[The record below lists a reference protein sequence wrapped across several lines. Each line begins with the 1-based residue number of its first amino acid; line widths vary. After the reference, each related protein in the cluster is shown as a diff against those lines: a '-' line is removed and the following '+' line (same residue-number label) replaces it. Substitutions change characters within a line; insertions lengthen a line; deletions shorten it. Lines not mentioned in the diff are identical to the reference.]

1 MLNDA
6 YVYGI
11 TTKICMNVIIIKIME
26 VEKNYGSGNLGK
38 EEGRD
43 TDWGTQRVLLGL
55 GNFLLFLDHGQDV
68 HFVIDHRT

>member
-26 VEKNYGSGNLGK
+26 VEKIMVVEIWGRRK
-38 EEGRD
+38 EEILTGVHKEYF
-43 TDWGTQRVLLGL
+43 WVWAI
-55 GNFLLFLDHGQDV
+55 FCLFLDHGQDV

>member
-11 TTKICMNVIIIKIME
+11 TTKICVNVIIIKIME

-43 TDWGTQRVLLGL
+43 ADWGTQRVLLGL
-55 GNFLLFLDHGQDV
+55 GNFLFIPRSWTGCTLCN
-68 HFVIDHRT
+68 RS